1 MTLKLNGSSSGSVSI
16 DAPASTTGG
25 AAVTLTLPVDDGDAN
40 QVLETNGSGAL
51 SWVSRNTPNFSAHG
65 TQSLSASSWYDLV
78 CGTEKFDSSSAY
90 NTSTGEF
97 TVPSG
102 QGGKYFFEAMVQI
115 PNFNSGNMVSIG
127 LDLGGSFI
135 DGAVVHTYS
144 SGTGYTLN
152 PQVAAFLDL
161 SAGNVVKVKY
171 WHNSA
176 GGTQTSTR
184 QYFFGW
190 RVV

>member
-1 MTLKLNGSSSGSVSI
+1 MSKIKTNQLEHNSVGADTYTIPATDGSDGQLLK
-16 DAPASTTGG
+16 
-25 AAVTLTLPVDDGDAN
+25 
-40 QVLETNGSGAL
+40 TNGSGTL
-51 SWVSRNTPNFSAHG
+51 SWTNAANTPNFSAHG
-65 TQSLSASSWYDLV
+65 TQSLTASSWYDLV
-78 CGTEKFDSSSAY
+78 CGTEKFDSASAY

-144 SGTGYTLN
+144 GGTGLTLN

-190 RVV
+190 KVA